1 MMPLN
6 MAMEIRPSSS
16 RVVAAFFDLG
26 GRNAGTPF
34 DTASIPVSA
43 VVPEEKARAMT
54 NTRAKP
60 AKLASGSTSQ
70 LALSAS
76 RSLPIASRTTATPIM
91 TKIDSMKK

>member
-6 MAMEIRPSSS
+6 IAMEITPRSS

-26 GRNAGTPF
+26 GRKAGTPF
-34 DTASIPVSA
+34 ETASMPVSA
-43 VVPEEKARAMT
+43 VVPEEKARATT
-54 NTRAKP
+54 NTRARP
-60 AKLASGSTSQ
+60 AKLASGTTSQ

-76 RSLPIASRTTATPIM
+76 RSLPIARRTTATPIM